1 MQPNVVSEGEPNKI
15 WMIAAGVRDDVGL
28 SDKDFLLKL
37 AKTTA
42 YFVEPAKSSDR
53 LRMVTRNPSLMR
65 TFSALWPL
73 LHFNP
78 PTVLPVRVDVL
89 NTIAGLTD
97 AVSSAPSFLVDAL
110 NFARYSTLLFNQA
123 YCSSISLLRLPWGML
138 CSKRVTRHYLI
149 LKNRNTSQALSTS
162 SLPGSVHHRIGRPLE
177 LNSWRPWTRHFAS
190 V

>member
-1 MQPNVVSEGEPNKI
+1 MQPNVVAEGEPNKI
-15 WMIAAGVRDDVGL
+15 WMIAAGLRDDVGL

-73 LHFNP
+73 VHFNP
-78 PTVLPVRVDVL
+78 PTVLPVRVDLL

-97 AVSSAPSFLVDAL
+97 AVSSAFSFLFDAL
-110 NFARYSTLLFNQA
+110 NFTRYSTLLFNRA

-138 CSKRVTRHYLI
+138 CPKRVTRCSRI
-149 LKNRNTSQALSTS
+149 LKNPNTLRASSIN
-162 SLPGSVHHRIGRPLE
+162 SLPGSVHRQIGPHLE
-177 LNSWRPWTRHFAS
+177 LNSWRPWTLRFAS